1 MIINGPIADGPYRF
15 EIKASPMTA
24 ALLRKDA
31 CTNAPVMLLSFIR
44 NLAAAQIHQK
54 QIDVATAQNSTYSA
68 SNTLRISTAEISR
81 NTINGSVT
89 VKLNLF
95 AILIKL
101 SLNIPLCR
109 RNHPITITK
118 KIGNVTLTLYIK
130 FSSMISFHI
139 SGTGTLNQ
147 NKSAPHCLP

>member
-1 MIINGPIADGPYRF
+1 
-15 EIKASPMTA
+15 MTA

-31 CTNAPVMLLSFIR
+31 CTNAPVILLSFIK
-44 NLAAAQIHQK
+44 NLAAAQMPQK
-54 QIDVATAQNSTYSA
+54 HTDVATAQNSTYSA

-81 NTINGSVT
+81 NTIKGSVT

-95 AILIKL
+95 AILIKF

-109 RNHPITITK
+109 KNQPKTITR

-130 FSSMISFHI
+130 FSSMTSFHI
-139 SGTGTLNQ
+139 SGTDTLNQ
-147 NKSAPHCLP
+147 NRSAPRCLP